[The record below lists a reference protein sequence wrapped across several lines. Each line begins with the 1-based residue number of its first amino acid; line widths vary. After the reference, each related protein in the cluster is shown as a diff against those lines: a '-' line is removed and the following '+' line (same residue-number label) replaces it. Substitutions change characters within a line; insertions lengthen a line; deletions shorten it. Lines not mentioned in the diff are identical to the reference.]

1 MDNTFRCGMVRV
13 ATAETEP
20 DWNEFTKRMAF
31 AQRLGLNAV
40 FMTAFRNDQSD
51 WVVPFLS
58 AEDSMGRYAK
68 ASEAIASMTPY
79 EVLGI
84 RKIDVS
90 RADLETLTSL
100 SALVPEPAREVRAS
114 DIMPG
119 AQRRATSRG
128 AEAFEGLVGMGP
140 QQELFTKLAL
150 ARSKHGPAAIDSFHF
165 VFDGPPGTGKT
176 ELASRA
182 SAILDLLGIT
192 DGSGRYV
199 KVGEADVIAKYVGHT
214 APKVRQVVES
224 AIGGVLFIDEFYAIA
239 NADPFGREAIDAL
252 VDLLDAH
259 RHDLVC
265 IVAGYTR
272 EVDELL
278 DSNPGLRD
286 RFPFRITFPG
296 YDDEELADIFESMA
310 RRRGFS
316 TNNHDALVSCAGKL
330 RHSKGFSNART
341 MRKLL
346 DHSIIEAA
354 ASHDDATIY
363 EKDLRAAA
371 NQIFEGRGRRTV
383 GF

>member
-1 MDNTFRCGMVRV
+1 MDNTFRCGLVKV
-13 ATAETEP
+13 PADGEEPNWAE
-20 DWNEFTKRMAF
+20 FAKRMSF
-31 AQRLGLNAV
+31 AQKLGLNAA
-40 FMTAFRNDQSD
+40 FLTAFKNDQGD

-68 ASEAIASMTPY
+68 ASEAIACTTPY
-79 EVLGI
+79 ELVGI
-84 RKIDVS
+84 RKIDVKK
-90 RADLETLTSL
+90 ADLETLRSL
-100 SALVPEPAREVRAS
+100 STLVPEPAREVRAS
-114 DIMPG
+114 DVMP
-119 AQRRATSRG
+119 RAHHRAIGSVE
-128 AEAFEGLVGMGP
+128 EAFDGLVGMGP
-140 QQELFTKLAL
+140 QRELFTKLAV
-150 ARSKHGPAAIDSFHF
+150 ARAKHGPAAVDSFHL

-182 SAILDLLGIT
+182 PAILDLLGIT
-192 DGSGRYV
+192 DGTGRYV
-199 KVGEADVIAKYVGHT
+199 KVGEADVVAKYVGHT

-224 AIGGVLFIDEFYAIA
+224 ALGGVLFIDEFYAIA
-239 NADPFGREAIDAL
+239 NADPFGREAVDAL
-252 VDLLDAH
+252 VDQLDAR

-265 IVAGYTR
+265 IVAGYTK
-272 EVDELL
+272 EVDSLL

-286 RFPFRITFPG
+286 RFPFRITFSN
-296 YDDEELADIFESMA
+296 YTDEQLADIFESMA

-316 TNNHDALVSCAGKL
+316 TDNRDALVSCTGKL

-363 EKDLRAAA
+363 EKDLRTAA
-371 NQIFEGRGRRTV
+371 NQVFDDKGQRTI